1 MTPDSPVL
9 EWTPARWREWFSA
22 RGEDAFRGE
31 QVFSW
36 IHRFGVR
43 DPERMTNL
51 SRPLRQILS
60 QEIDWTPP
68 LKVLRVQASMD
79 GSHKFAF
86 ETRDG
91 RVVES
96 VLIPGS
102 GRDRRKY
109 TVCLSSQIGC
119 KLGCA
124 FCATGTLGFARDL
137 SAAEIVAQVHAVL
150 DFMAQ
155 DPETF
160 DIGKRPRTQWLTN
173 LVYMGMGEPL
183 QNLPAVLESVAVLGD
198 PLGLDF
204 SHRRI
209 TLSTAGWVPGLRE
222 LARNAAFSGNLAV
235 SLHACD
241 DETRSRLMPVNR
253 RFPLAE
259 LRAALLEF
267 PLPSRKR
274 ITLEYI
280 LFDGVND
287 STAAAKALVRFVQ
300 GLRVKV
306 NLIPY
311 HAWEDSPAALAPASP
326 ERKEAFVR
334 ILRAAGLT
342 VIERVSA
349 GADIDAACGQLAAR
363 EHPRDGHG

>member
-1 MTPDSPVL
+1 M
-9 EWTPARWREWFSA
+9 ERTPAQWREWFAA
-22 RGEDAFRGE
+22 RGEGAFRGD

-36 IHRFGVR
+36 IHRFGAW

-51 SRPLRQILS
+51 SRDLRQILS
-60 QEIDWTPP
+60 HEIDWTLP
-68 LKVLRVQASMD
+68 LRVHGVQASAD

-86 ETRDG
+86 ITADG

-124 FCATGTLGFARDL
+124 FCATATLGFLRDL
-137 SAAEIVAQVHAVL
+137 SAAEIVGQVHAVL

-155 DPETF
+155 DPRLF
-160 DIGKRPRTQWLTN
+160 DLGGRPRTQWLTN

-183 QNLPAVLESVAVLGD
+183 QNLSAVLRSVAVLSD
-198 PLGLDF
+198 PQGLDF

-222 LARNAAFSGNLAV
+222 LAANSTFAGNLAV
-235 SLHACD
+235 SLHACND
-241 DETRSRLMPVNR
+241 DVRTRLMPVNR
-253 RFPLAE
+253 RFPLDE

-280 LFDGVND
+280 LFDGIND
-287 STAAAKALVRFVQ
+287 SPADARALVRFIQ

-311 HAWEDSPAALAPASP
+311 HAWENSPAGLLPSP
-326 ERKEAFVR
+326 PDRKEAFVR

-363 EHPRDGHG
+363 EHSRDGHI